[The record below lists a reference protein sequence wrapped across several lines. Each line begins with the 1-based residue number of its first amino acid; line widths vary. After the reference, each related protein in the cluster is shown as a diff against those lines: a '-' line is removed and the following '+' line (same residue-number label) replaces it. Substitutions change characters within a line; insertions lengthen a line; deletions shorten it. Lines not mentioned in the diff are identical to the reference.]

1 MPKKKKNG
9 NSHGNG
15 NENGKVKETKNNRN
29 SNIKARINV
38 IARSQ
43 HQKEFLKSIR
53 DNVVTIVA
61 GPPGS
66 GKTML
71 AVVSGLR
78 EFIMGKY
85 GKLIFTRPCVEANGE
100 NLGFL
105 PGDLNEK
112 IHPYMYPIF
121 DFLSDYLTT
130 KQIEGLIKSES
141 IITLPLAFQR
151 GMAQPLDAK
160 VLTPYRYEEMGDI
173 QIGDLVIGGNGI
185 PTIVRDVF
193 YKGEKEIYKISF
205 SDKTSTEC
213 CLDHFWAT
221 KTLNDKRY
229 NRDYKVRSTR
239 EIINTLKRSSGQ
251 NNHEIPIVF
260 SPVKFF
266 ENEVSI
272 DPYLLGIL
280 LGDGS
285 LHKTSSIKVTTKDME
300 ILNHISKVLPD
311 RMVIKHASNY
321 DYRIVYAKGNG
332 IGNPLKREI
341 KRMKLLGKMS
351 HNKFIPDSYKFNS
364 INIRL
369 EILRGLL
376 DTDGSICSNKNSENG
391 KNRIEFSTTSE
402 KLCDDVMFIVNSLG
416 GICYK
421 RLKKNKLDKKIII
434 TDGRLAQQNYNSYIL
449 DISLFDYNKFKLSR
463 KKKMFNS
470 EKNVRRRPKRV
481 IINVEKVGKKQ
492 CKCISVSNKDGLY
505 LTNDCIVTHNT
516 FKNSFVILDEA
527 QNTNIGQIRM
537 FLTRIGDN
545 CKVVITGDPD
555 QSDVKNKNGLTDACE
570 RLTGID
576 GLGIVNFMTEDIVR
590 NPIVA
595 AIEERY
601 KN

>member
-449 DISLFDYNKFKLSR
+449 DISLFDYNPFKLSR
-463 KKKMFNS
+463 KKKMFTS